1 MNEKKVI
8 KRAWVKNAII
18 IFLVI
23 MLVLT
28 LFSNTILN
36 HSLPEVAAQ
45 YAESGTITAKI
56 RGTGTVTANETF
68 SVQADAGHTV
78 QSVSVHVGD
87 RVEVGDTLLTLSA
100 GGEGDELSALQEE
113 LANAQLDYQ
122 RALIN
127 ASNPDY
133 ARENREIQSARAA
146 LERAQAELKLHPAVT
161 TAQIQTAQKKV
172 NSTQSA
178 YNKAAAALEEA
189 GGYDPETGL
198 NEDKYEAA
206 VSAKS
211 AWDDASAALDTLI
224 QQKQDYDAAKQ
235 DVTDKENALSDLL
248 FSLQE
253 QKKEDNKQA
262 QLTALDL
269 KAQQENIARLEERIS
284 KLTTDSDNT
293 TVLAETSGVIK
304 TINVT
309 AGDTTDGFTSLI
321 DIEVVDRGYSTT
333 FTVTAEQA
341 KRVSV
346 GDAAEISNNWWGMSS
361 ITAVLDGIRNDPEN
375 PNQNKI
381 LHFSLTGE
389 DIESGTQL
397 SLTVGGRSASYDTI
411 VPKSAVHSDNKG
423 DFVYIIVAKPSPLGN
438 RYIATRVDVKVLAQ
452 DDTMVAVSGGVVA
465 YDYVITTS
473 NRPIEAGMQVRMA
486 ENG

>member
-8 KRAWVKNAII
+8 KRAWVKKAII

-28 LFSNTILN
+28 LFSNTIMN

-78 QSVSVHVGD
+78 QSVAVHVGD

-100 GGEGDELSALQEE
+100 GEGDELSTLQEE

-127 ASNPDY
+127 AADPDY
-133 ARENREIQSARAA
+133 ARENREIQSARSA
-146 LERAQAELKLHPAVT
+146 LTRAQAELKLHPAVS
-161 TAQIQTAQKKV
+161 TAQIQAAQNKISTA
-172 NSTQSA
+172 QSA
-178 YNKAAAALEEA
+178 YNKAEAALEEA

-198 NEDKYEAA
+198 NADKYDAA
-206 VSAKS
+206 VSAKA
-211 AWDDASAALDTLI
+211 AWDDAAAALDTLM
-224 QQKQDYDAAKQ
+224 QQKQDYDAAAQ
-235 DVTDKENALSDLL
+235 DVIDKENTLSDLL
-248 FSLQE
+248 FALQ
-253 QKKEDNKQA
+253 QQQKEDNKQS

-269 KAQQENIARLEERIS
+269 RSQQENIARLEARIDA
-284 KLTTDSDNT
+284 LTTNSDSST
-293 TVLAETSGVIK
+293 ILAETYGVVK

-309 AGDTTDGFTSLI
+309 AGDSTDGFTSLI

-346 GDAAEISNNWWGMSS
+346 GDAAEVSNNWWGSGS

-381 LHFSLTGE
+381 LHFSLSGE

-452 DDTMVAVSGGVVA
+452 DDTMAAISGGVVA